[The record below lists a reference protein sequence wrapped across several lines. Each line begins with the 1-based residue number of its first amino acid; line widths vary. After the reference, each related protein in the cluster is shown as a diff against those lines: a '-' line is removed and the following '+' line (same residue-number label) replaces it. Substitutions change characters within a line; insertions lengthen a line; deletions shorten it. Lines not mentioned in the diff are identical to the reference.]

1 MTTEEKVEIQIIEGP
16 LPPVDT
22 LLAKQGFYRFFE
34 INTKIISGNAD

>member
-1 MTTEEKVEIQIIEGP
+1 MAKEEKVEIQIIDGP

-34 INTKIISGNAD
+34 INTKIVSGNTN